1 MSCHEKIIAVG
12 RELVKFE
19 FLVAGSVGA
28 KSVKEND
35 HEELRRMFQKVLKGV
50 DVTSF
55 TGVFSESRL
64 NADILKA
71 YMQKHGLSAKDLS
84 PSWPWK
90 PVAVGVVLVMAVLL
104 AGLLWLAQGSS
115 TKPDELYLALQKELA
130 ETKTRLDLTVAE
142 IIQLNNTIAETKQV
156 CKFDQEAG
164 MQELREQNAIA
175 ETVRDERAMAI
186 VTKAMVPLED
196 EARKNLDA
204 VVNGLA
210 SEANATMRD
219 WSQTVSAQMHD
230 WNQTV
235 SGNLRDF
242 KQTVDN
248 SNARVLAKEK
258 DVSLKYDNFSRR
270 LDDVKDEIE
279 GAKVDTDEIV
289 KKAQKV
295 EDRVATLEGRNNKM
309 NDEIATHMT
318 TLKTL
323 EGQIN
328 DLPPLVAEAQGQVV
342 RAIRQ
347 WEQFNKIAGPWTLLV
362 VAVAVACVA
371 AGAWAY
377 QAVTRARLEYR
388 YAELQPSHHA
398 LHGLNNRVTKL
409 EREKGA
415 LVGASKTHGF
425 GPEISLW
432 LVVQLC
438 VAAFMVSATISCMH
452 AFSQGL
458 SAMMSPIVW
467 VWQGF
472 ASVGQGFAS
481 VGKLF
486 IGA

>member
-19 FLVAGSVGA
+19 FLVAESVGA

-55 TGVFSESRL
+55 TGVFSESRV

-90 PVAVGVVLVMAVLL
+90 TMAVVGAVLVMAVLL
-104 AGLLWLAQGSS
+104 AGLFWLAQGSS
-115 TKPDELYLALQKELA
+115 TKPDEGFLALQKQLA
-130 ETKTRLDLTVAE
+130 ETKTRLDLAVAK
-142 IIQLNNTIAETKQV
+142 IIQLNNTIAETRQV
-156 CKFDQEAG
+156 CKLDKEAVK
-164 MQELREQNAIA
+164 QELREQNAIA

-196 EARKNLDA
+196 AARKNLDA

-210 SEANATMRD
+210 SEASALKDKMIAEANATILD
-219 WSQTVSAQMHD
+219 I
-230 WNQTV
+230 NQTA
-235 SGNLRDF
+235 
-242 KQTVDN
+242 
-248 SNARVLAKEK
+248 SNTKASMLAKSGDVLRQCDNVSSALEDARDRIGAVNLDLNDTDDRNQKAEDRVKQLEK
-258 DVSLKYDNFSRR
+258 RTNTITSEFARYEAIVKEFGVQA
-270 LDDVKDEIE
+270 DDVKRF
-279 GAKVDTDEIV
+279 
-289 KKAQKV
+289 V
-295 EDRVATLEGRNNKM
+295 EQL
-309 NDEIATHMT
+309 
-318 TLKTL
+318 
-323 EGQIN
+323 
-328 DLPPLVAEAQGQVV
+328 QGQVV
-342 RAIRQ
+342 RAILQ
-347 WEQFNKIAGPWTLLV
+347 WEQFNEIAGPWTLLV

-425 GPEISLW
+425 GFEISLW

-438 VAAFMVSATISCMH
+438 VAAFMVSATVSCMH

-458 SAMMSPIVW
+458 AALTSPIVY

-472 ASVGQGFAS
+472 ASVSEGMTSVGRAIAS
-481 VGKLF
+481 VF
-486 IGA
+486 GA